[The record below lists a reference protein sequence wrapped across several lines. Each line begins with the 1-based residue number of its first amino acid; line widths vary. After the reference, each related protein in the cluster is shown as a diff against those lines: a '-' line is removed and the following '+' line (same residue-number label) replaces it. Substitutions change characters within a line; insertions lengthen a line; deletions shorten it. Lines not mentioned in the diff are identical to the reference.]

1 MLYKDIFDPIVYNVF
16 GLSKNRIGQ
25 LDCPNNRVDIKL
37 IANTLGLKIED
48 SLIDIRASI
57 NNANQHE
64 NTILVDLNG
73 KQEQINQTIAFQIG
87 NYLLDQNDP
96 YNRARLEFVYQI
108 LAPKKLILYWMKKY
122 TKEKGINIKNA
133 NVDDL
138 LWYLSKNLQVPYMLI
153 KWRMINLNYII

>member
-1 MLYKDIFDPIVYNVF
+1 MLYKEIFDPILYNTF
-16 GLSKNRIGQ
+16 GISKNRIGQ
-25 LDCPNNRVDIKL
+25 LDCPNNRVDVKL
-37 IANTLGLKIED
+37 IANTIGLKIEN

-87 NYLLDQNDP
+87 NYLLDKNDP
-96 YNRARLEFVYQI
+96 YDRARLEFVYQI
-108 LAPKKLILYWMKKY
+108 LTPKKLIIYWMKQY
-122 TKEKGINIKNA
+122 AKEKGINIKIA

>member
-1 MLYKDIFDPIVYNVF
+1 MLYKEIFDPIVYTVF
-16 GLSKNRIGQ
+16 GLGKNRIGH

-57 NNANQHE
+57 NNANQHA

-73 KQEQINQTIAFQIG
+73 KQEQINQIIAFQIG
-87 NYLLDQNDP
+87 NYLLDKNDP
-96 YNRARLEFVYQI
+96 YDRARLEFVYQI
-108 LAPKKLILYWMKKY
+108 LTPKKLIIYWMKKY
-122 TKEKGINIKNA
+122 AKEKGINIKNA
-133 NVDDL
+133 NIDDL

>member
-1 MLYKDIFDPIVYNVF
+1 MLYKKIFDPTLYNVF
-16 GLSKNRIGQ
+16 GISKNRIEQ
-25 LDCPNNRVDIKL
+25 LDCPNNRVDVKL

-48 SLIDIRASI
+48 SLIDIRSSI
-57 NNANQHE
+57 NQANQHE
-64 NTILVDLNG
+64 NKILVDLNG

-96 YNRARLEFVYQI
+96 YDRARLEFVYQI
-108 LAPKKLILYWMKKY
+108 LTPKKLIIYWMKQY
-122 TKEKGINIKNA
+122 AKEKGINIKIA

-138 LWYLSKNLQVPYMLI
+138 LWYLAKNLQVPYMLI

>member
-64 NTILVDLNG
+64 NTILVNLNG
-73 KQEQINQTIAFQIG
+73 KQEQINQAIAFQIG
-87 NYLLDQNDP
+87 NYLLNKNDP
-96 YNRARLEFVYQI
+96 YDRARLEFVYQI
-108 LAPKKLILYWMKKY
+108 LTPKKLIIYWMKKY
-122 TKEKGINIKNA
+122 AKEKGINIKNA
-133 NVDDL
+133 NVNDL
-138 LWYLSKNLQVPYMLI
+138 LWYLAKNLQVPYMLI
-153 KWRMINLNYII
+153 KWRMINLNFIV

>member
-1 MLYKDIFDPIVYNVF
+1 MLYKNIFDPIVYNVF
-16 GLSKNRIGQ
+16 GLGKNRIGQ
-25 LDCPNNRVDIKL
+25 LDCTNNRVDIRL
-37 IANTLGLKIED
+37 IANTLGLKIKN
-48 SLIDIRASI
+48 SLIDMRSSI
-57 NNANQHE
+57 NQANQHE
-64 NTILVDLNG
+64 NKILVDLNG

-87 NYLLDQNDP
+87 NYLLDKNDH
-96 YNRARLEFVYQI
+96 YDHARLEFVYQI
-108 LAPKKLILYWMKKY
+108 LTPKKLILYWMKKY

>member
-1 MLYKDIFDPIVYNVF
+1 MLYKNIFDPIVYNVF
-16 GLSKNRIGQ
+16 DLSTNRIGQ
-25 LDCPNNRVDIKL
+25 LDCPNNRVDVKL
-37 IANTLGLKIED
+37 IANTIGLKIEN

-96 YNRARLEFVYQI
+96 YDRARLEFVYQI
-108 LAPKKLILYWMKKY
+108 LAPKKLIIYWMKKY
-122 TKEKGINIKNA
+122 AKGKGINIKNA

>member
-25 LDCPNNRVDIKL
+25 LDCTDNRVDIKL
-37 IANTLGLKIED
+37 IANTLYLKIKD
-48 SLIDIRASI
+48 SLIDMRASI

-64 NTILVDLNG
+64 NKILVDLNG

-87 NYLLDQNDP
+87 NYLLDKNDP
-96 YNRARLEFVYQI
+96 YDRARLEFVYQI
-108 LAPKKLILYWMKKY
+108 LTPKKLIIYWMKKY
-122 TKEKGINIKNA
+122 AKEKGINIKNA
-133 NVDDL
+133 NVDNL

-153 KWRMINLNYII
+153 KWRMINLNFIV